1 MTFFTEPATDD
12 ALDNK
17 LGLQCDSGRFQPPSG
32 GWPAAD
38 LCEVVDTC
46 KFPFLEAPASSY
58 FKPTGLTLNDELPK
72 GSSVF
77 FICQDSQ
84 AILDTGKP
92 GFLFDIS
99 ALSETLI
106 LFFENQ

>member
-1 MTFFTEPATDD
+1 MSAMAFVLYCYFCFTEPASDD

-92 GFLFDIS
+92 GFLIRP
-99 ALSETLI
+99 LCPK
-106 LFFENQ
+106 